1 MRAILISLLLI
12 ITSKNVLANFSMK
25 QQLSVKSLSSTVSLG
40 DNTQDSIVGIN
51 NIEDIW
57 TKNYQNLNLKYRE
70 EMLSFLKT
78 YLSGDEYYLIKVGG
92 EATNFIYIHDLVD
105 LFIHLGDKYSLDS
118 RFVLA
123 VHVSETS
130 LTNYTTL
137 NNPGNVGNNDHGKRK
152 EFTTLVQGFEAM
164 FYLLLTLQMG
174 KSGVL
179 MV

>member
-1 MRAILISLLLI
+1 M
-12 ITSKNVLANFSMK
+12 
-25 QQLSVKSLSSTVSLG
+25 
-40 DNTQDSIVGIN
+40 
-51 NIEDIW
+51 
-57 TKNYQNLNLKYRE
+57 
-70 EMLSFLKT
+70 
-78 YLSGDEYYLIKVGG
+78 
-92 EATNFIYIHDLVD
+92 
-105 LFIHLGDKYSLDS
+105 KYSLDS

-164 FYLLLTLQMG
+164 FLSLADFADG
-174 KSGVL
+174 KKWSL